1 MKSKDSGMYTP
12 SGELQGDD
20 SAMPD
25 RGTSTGMNSGT
36 MLDGRSLDQSAT
48 NSLGSITGS
57 TKSDPM
63 MEGEVDDPTFGP
75 AKGDRA
81 EDMAEGE

>member
-1 MKSKDSGMYTP
+1 MKPKDSGMYTP
-12 SGELQGDD
+12 SGELQGDT

-25 RGTSTGMNSGT
+25 RGTSTGFYGNVQT
-36 MLDGRSLDQSAT
+36 DGRSTDQSAT

-63 MEGEVDDPTFGP
+63 MECEADDPTFGP

-81 EDMAEGE
+81 EDRAEGE

>member
-12 SGELQGDD
+12 SGTIQGDTSD
-20 SAMPD
+20 LPD
-25 RGTSTGMNSGT
+25 RGTGTGFYGT
-36 MLDGRSLDQSAT
+36 TMTDGRSTDQSAT

-63 MEGEVDDPTFGP
+63 MEDANDDPTFGP